1 VAKTGAKVDEPMT
14 SQDDKKNV
22 LMRGQEFLQLYRKV
36 EGFTQE
42 LLKENERLRF
52 MVASLEQ
59 EKQSHPAAAPEDVA
73 QLQGRLQQVEAER
86 DALLQ
91 RFKQVEQENLDF
103 ANRYLEIEE
112 ENNNLAN
119 LYVASF
125 QLHSTLDFKEAVQIV
140 MEIVINLIGAETFSL
155 MLLDE
160 RKGDLY
166 PISTE
171 GVPRETIPHVKLG
184 EGTIGRV
191 VSDGN
196 PYIASGERPVKII
209 LDDPQVVIP
218 MKIKDQIIGGI
229 VIYTLL
235 EQKQHFSPL
244 DYELF
249 NLLAGHAATALFAS
263 KLYSESERKLSTIQG
278 FLDMLKQ

>member
-1 VAKTGAKVDEPMT
+1 MT
-14 SQDDKKNV
+14 TTHDDKKNL

-42 LLKENERLRF
+42 LMKENERLRYR
-52 MVASLEQ
+52 VAALEQ
-59 EKQSHPAAAPEDVA
+59 EHAAAPSTPPEEVLN
-73 QLQGRLQQVEAER
+73 LQGRVQQLEAER
-86 DALLQ
+86 EALVQ
-91 RFKQVEQENLDF
+91 RYKQVEQENLNF

-125 QLHSTLDFKEAVQIV
+125 QLHSTLDFKEVVQIV
-140 MEIVINLIGAETFSL
+140 MEIVINLIGAEKFGL

-166 PISTE
+166 AVSSE
-171 GVPRETIPHVKLG
+171 GVKREQIPHIKLG
-184 EGTIGRV
+184 EGTIGQVAQGGQPWVAEGRTPDQV
-191 VSDGN
+191 TMT
-196 PYIASGERPVKII
+196 
-209 LDDPQVVIP
+209 DPQVVIP
-218 MKIKDQIIGGI
+218 MRIKDQLIGAI
-229 VIYTLL
+229 VIYALL
-235 EQKQHFSPL
+235 EQKQSFSPL
-244 DYELF
+244 DHELF

-278 FLDMLKQ
+278 FLELLKQ

>member
-1 VAKTGAKVDEPMT
+1 MT
-14 SQDDKKNV
+14 NQDDKKNV

-42 LLKENERLRF
+42 LMKENERLRF
-52 MVASLEQ
+52 RVAALEQ
-59 EKQSHPAAAPEDVA
+59 EKVTAPSVPPEEVLHLKGRVE
-73 QLQGRLQQVEAER
+73 QLESER
-86 DALLQ
+86 VALLQ
-91 RFKQVEQENLDF
+91 RYKQVEQENQDF

-125 QLHSTLDFKEAVQIV
+125 QLHSTLDFKEVVQIV
-140 MEIVINLIGAETFSL
+140 MEIVINLIGAERFGL

-166 PISTE
+166 AVSSE
-171 GVPRETIPHVKLG
+171 GIERDKIPHVMLG
-184 EGTIGRV
+184 EGTIGQVAKAGQPWVAEARAV
-191 VSDGN
+191 DQVTM
-196 PYIASGERPVKII
+196 AE
-209 LDDPQVVIP
+209 PQVVIP
-218 MKIKDQIIGGI
+218 MRIKDQLIGAI
-229 VIYTLL
+229 VIYSML
-235 EQKQHFSPL
+235 EQKQSFSSL
-244 DYELF
+244 DHELF

-278 FLDMLKQ
+278 FLELLKQ

>member
-1 VAKTGAKVDEPMT
+1 MMTTHDE
-14 SQDDKKNV
+14 KKNL

-42 LLKENERLRF
+42 LMKENERLRYR
-52 MVASLEQ
+52 VAALEQ
-59 EKQSHPAAAPEDVA
+59 ERSVAPKVPVEEVLNLKERVA
-73 QLQGRLQQVEAER
+73 QLEAER
-86 DALLQ
+86 EALAQ
-91 RFKQVEQENLDF
+91 RYQQVEQENLDF

-125 QLHSTLDFKEAVQIV
+125 QLHSTLDFKEVVQIV
-140 MEIVINLIGAETFSL
+140 MEIVINLIGAEKFAL

-166 PISTE
+166 AVSSE
-171 GVPRETIPHVKLG
+171 GVERERIPHFKLG

-191 VSDGN
+191 AQAGQPWVADG
-196 PYIASGERPVKII
+196 PALEQLSLAE
-209 LDDPQVVIP
+209 PQVVIP
-218 MKIKDQIIGGI
+218 MRIKDQLIGAI
-229 VIYTLL
+229 VIYAML
-235 EQKQHFSPL
+235 EQKLSFSSL
-244 DYELF
+244 DHELF

-263 KLYSESERKLSTIQG
+263 KLYSESERKLGTIQG
-278 FLDMLKQ
+278 FLELLKH

>member
-1 VAKTGAKVDEPMT
+1 MV

-22 LMRGQEFLQLYRKV
+22 LLRGQEFLQMYRKV

-42 LLKENERLRF
+42 LMKENERLRF
-52 MVASLEQ
+52 LVASLEQ
-59 EKQSHPAAAPEDVA
+59 ERMKAPSVPPEELLK
-73 QLQGRLQQVEAER
+73 LQGRLQQLEAER
-86 DALLQ
+86 DNLLQ
-91 RFKQVEQENLDF
+91 RFSQVEQENQDF

-119 LYVASF
+119 LYVASY
-125 QLHSTLDFKEAVQIV
+125 QLHSTLDFKEVVQIV
-140 MEIVINLIGAETFSL
+140 MEIVINLVGAEKFAL
-155 MLLDE
+155 LLLDE

-166 PISTE
+166 AVAGE
-171 GVPRETIPHVKLG
+171 GVQREQIPHVKLG

-191 VSDGN
+191 AQEGG
-196 PYIASGERPVKII
+196 PYIAATLTPGE
-209 LDDPQVVIP
+209 LLLAEPQVVIP
-218 MKIKDQIIGGI
+218 MRIKDQLIGAI
-229 VIYTLL
+229 VIYALL
-235 EQKQHFSPL
+235 EQKQNFSPL

-278 FLDMLKQ
+278 FLDMLKP

>member
-1 VAKTGAKVDEPMT
+1 MN
-14 SQDDKKNV
+14 SQDDRKNL

-42 LLKENERLRF
+42 LLKENERLRYRL
-52 MVASLEQ
+52 AALEQ
-59 EKQSHPAAAPEDVA
+59 EKAAAPCVPPEEVA
-73 QLQGRLQQVEAER
+73 NLRGRLEQLEAER
-86 DALLQ
+86 ESLLQ
-91 RFKQVEQENLDF
+91 RYKQVEQENLDF

-125 QLHSTLDFKEAVQIV
+125 QLHSTLDFKEVVQIV
-140 MEIVINLIGAETFSL
+140 MEIVINLIGAEKFGL

-166 PISTE
+166 AVSSE
-171 GVPRETIPHVKLG
+171 GIPREQIPHTKLG

-191 VSDGN
+191 AQEGG
-196 PYIASGERPVKII
+196 PWIAEGPPPATSGAGE
-209 LDDPQVVIP
+209 PQVVIP
-218 MKIKDQIIGGI
+218 MRIKDQLIGAI
-229 VIYTLL
+229 VIYSLL
-235 EQKQHFSPL
+235 EQKQNFSPL

-278 FLDMLKQ
+278 FLELLKQ

>member
-1 VAKTGAKVDEPMT
+1 MT
-14 SQDDKKNV
+14 THDDKKNL

-42 LLKENERLRF
+42 LMKENERLRYR
-52 MVASLEQ
+52 VAALEQ
-59 EKQSHPAAAPEDVA
+59 EQSVAPSVPVEEVLNLKGRVE
-73 QLQGRLQQVEAER
+73 QLEAER
-86 DALLQ
+86 EALAQ
-91 RFKQVEQENLDF
+91 RYKQVEQENLDF

-125 QLHSTLDFKEAVQIV
+125 QLHSTLDFKEVVQIV
-140 MEIVINLIGAETFSL
+140 MEIVINLIGAEKFGL

-166 PISTE
+166 AVSSE
-171 GVPRETIPHVKLG
+171 GVEREQIPHVKLG

-191 VSDGN
+191 AQAGQPWVAEGRTPGPGHDDRAPGGD
-196 PYIASGERPVKII
+196 PDAHQGPVHRGDRD
-209 LDDPQVVIP
+209 LR
-218 MKIKDQIIGGI
+218 
-229 VIYTLL
+229 LL
-235 EQKQHFSPL
+235 EQKLSFSSL

-263 KLYSESERKLSTIQG
+263 KLYSESERKLGTIQG
-278 FLDMLKQ
+278 FLELLKH

>member
-1 VAKTGAKVDEPMT
+1 MT
-14 SQDDKKNV
+14 QDDKK
-22 LMRGQEFLQLYRKV
+22 LLLRGQEFLGLYRKV

-42 LLKENERLRF
+42 LLKENERLRYR
-52 MVASLEQ
+52 VATLEQ
-59 EKQSHPAAAPEDVA
+59 EQSTASGVAPEELASLRVRVE
-73 QLQGRLQQVEAER
+73 QLEGEREA
-86 DALLQ
+86 LVQ
-91 RFKQVEQENLDF
+91 RFKQVEQENVDF

-125 QLHSTLDFKEAVQIV
+125 QLHSTLDFKEVVQIV
-140 MEIVINLIGAETFSL
+140 MEIVINLIGAEKFGL

-166 PISTE
+166 AVSSE
-171 GVPRETIPHVKLG
+171 GVEREQIPHIRLG
-184 EGTIGRV
+184 EGTIGKV
-191 VSDGN
+191 AKEGG
-196 PYIASGERPVKII
+196 PYIAEGLAPEMVTMTE
-209 LDDPQVVIP
+209 PQVVIP
-218 MKIKDQIIGGI
+218 MRIKDQLIGAI
-229 VIYTLL
+229 VIYSLL
-235 EQKQHFSPL
+235 EQKPSFSPL

-278 FLDMLKQ
+278 FLELLKQ